1 MKKVFEYS
9 HLGGLEILKVR
20 YPHIE
25 QEIDEIIDS
34 VKITG
39 RTKISKEKTKRG
51 KLLYSPKDMNKAFKE
66 EFYKRGYEELKDFYD
81 IDSYDAKH
89 KIKSGGTAFAFEHCL
104 NRTKANLNAF

>member
-66 EFYKRGYEELKDFYD
+66 EFYKRGYEELKDF
-81 IDSYDAKH
+81 
-89 KIKSGGTAFAFEHCL
+89 
-104 NRTKANLNAF
+104 